1 MAGFCSQNEASVTSP
16 VKALGLKPFGMG
28 HGSVLLRDPP
38 GKVRHPAASG
48 DEKEGVRE
56 DAASASGGK
65 AVPCPKLAA
74 AGRVGAR
81 WTALDGEVGFQHT
94 RLLFQAL
101 QTLSHS
107 KNI

>member
-1 MAGFCSQNEASVTSP
+1 
-16 VKALGLKPFGMG
+16 MG
-28 HGSVLLRDPP
+28 HGSVLPGDPP

-48 DEKEGVRE
+48 DEKEGVKE